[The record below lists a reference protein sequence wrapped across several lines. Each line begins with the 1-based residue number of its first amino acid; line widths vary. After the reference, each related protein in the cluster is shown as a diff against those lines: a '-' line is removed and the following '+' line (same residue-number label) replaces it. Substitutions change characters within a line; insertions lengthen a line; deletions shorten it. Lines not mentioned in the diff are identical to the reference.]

1 MVEKK
6 NNPPQ
11 NRAIFLAFIPP
22 VIVLLAALYSIP
34 VVRKTI
40 VEALLSLPSLPWQTI
55 MMEGVRILFSLL
67 VYSAVL
73 YASFS
78 AMAAYNALRHW
89 RLTGKET
96 RRISVWMSVCLIIT
110 ILGLA
115 RKTWEA
121 RNGSI
126 ADIIAVYLC
135 FLTVFVMPYLPA
147 GRGDEWV
154 EHNLEDLKAYAE
166 RIPMLKIELRLW
178 EELSEENAVKE
189 F

>member
-73 YASFS
+73 YASFFCD
-78 AMAAYNALRHW
+78 
-89 RLTGKET
+89 GG
-96 RRISVWMSVCLIIT
+96 I
-110 ILGLA
+110 
-115 RKTWEA
+115 
-121 RNGSI
+121 
-126 ADIIAVYLC
+126 
-135 FLTVFVMPYLPA
+135 
-147 GRGDEWV
+147 
-154 EHNLEDLKAYAE
+154 
-166 RIPMLKIELRLW
+166 
-178 EELSEENAVKE
+178 
-189 F
+189 